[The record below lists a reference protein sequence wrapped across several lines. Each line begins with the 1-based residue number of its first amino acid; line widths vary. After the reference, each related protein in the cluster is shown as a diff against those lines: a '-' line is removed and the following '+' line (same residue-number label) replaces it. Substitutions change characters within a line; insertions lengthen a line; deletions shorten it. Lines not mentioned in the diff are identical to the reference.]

1 MASQNAKSAREKA
14 AEARAAA
21 EAADK
26 RRRMIVNISIGAVLL
41 IVVAALVGGAWYTS
55 QSNKEATQP
64 SADAAAPAGAFPSG
78 SQFQYGIEWSDN
90 VTGKPVL
97 EIWED
102 FQCPACRDFEAAF
115 GPTIQ
120 ELAKN
125 GDAQVIFRSTSFLD
139 GNFPGDHSKRAAAAY
154 GCAVDAG
161 KGEEYHDLLYA
172 NQPAN
177 EGQGWTDQQLLSFGE
192 QAGITGDAKSTFD
205 KCVTDRTYITWA
217 VNGTE
222 AMKQAGVPGTPGI
235 YVNGEELPDSAKANP
250 EAFKKAIEEAAKSQ
264 SGQ

>member
-1 MASQNAKSAREKA
+1 MASQPKTQSAREKA

-26 RRRMIVNISIGAVLL
+26 RRRMIINVSIGAVLL

-55 QSNKEATQP
+55 QQNQNITQP
-64 SADAAAPAGAFPSG
+64 SAEAAAPTGSLPAGSEYEF
-78 SQFQYGIEWSDN
+78 GIDFTEG

-97 EIWED
+97 ELWED
-102 FQCPACRDFEAAF
+102 FQCPACGDFEAAF
-115 GPTIQ
+115 GPTVD
-120 ELAKN
+120 ELAAG

-139 GNFPGDHSKRAAAAY
+139 QNFPGDNSKRAAAAF

-161 KGEEYHDLLYA
+161 KGPEYKKVVYA
-172 NQPAN
+172 NQPAT
-177 EGQGWTDQQLLSFGE
+177 EGDGWTDQQLLAFGE

-222 AMKQAGVPGTPGI
+222 AMKAAGVPGTPGI
-235 YVNGEELPDSAKANP
+235 YVNGEELPDSARANP
-250 EAFKKAIEEAAKSQ
+250 EAFKQAILDAAKNQ
-264 SGQ
+264 

>member
-1 MASQNAKSAREKA
+1 MASQPKAKSAREKA

-26 RRRMIVNISIGAVLL
+26 RRRTTINIAIGVVLVV
-41 IVVAALVGGAWYTS
+41 VVAALVGGAWYTS
-55 QSNKEATQP
+55 QKNQTITEP
-64 SADAAAPAGAFPSG
+64 STTAASPSG
-78 SQFQYGIEWSDN
+78 SLPAGSEYEYGVELTKN

-97 EIWED
+97 EMWED

-115 GPTIQ
+115 GPTVDEII
-120 ELAKN
+120 KN

-139 GNFPGDHSKRAAAAY
+139 QNFPGDSSKRAAAAF

-161 KGEEYHDLLYA
+161 KGLEFKKVVYA
-172 NQPAN
+172 NQPQT
-177 EGQGWTDQQLLSFGE
+177 EGEGYTDQQLLAFGE
-192 QAGITGDAKSTFD
+192 QAGITGDDKATFD

-222 AMKQAGVPGTPGI
+222 AMKAAGVPGTPGL
-235 YVNGEELPDSAKANP
+235 YLNGEELPDSARANP
-250 EAFKKAIEEAAKSQ
+250 EAFKKAILAAEKQ
-264 SGQ
+264 